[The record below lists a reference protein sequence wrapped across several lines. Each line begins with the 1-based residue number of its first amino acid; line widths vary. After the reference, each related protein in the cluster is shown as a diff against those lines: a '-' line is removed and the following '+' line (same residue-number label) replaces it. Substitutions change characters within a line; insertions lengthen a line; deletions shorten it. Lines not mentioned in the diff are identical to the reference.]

1 MISDTTALLAQLAQC
16 RISHGDMKG
25 TNFIQS
31 PRGIAVIDLDSM
43 HEFESAAGFHQS
55 QQRDLQR
62 FMRNWQ
68 QCPDIDALFRES
80 MQHNKLVTE
89 S

>member
-1 MISDTTALLAQLAQC
+1 MTSLLAQLAYC

-31 PRGIAVIDLDSM
+31 PRGIAVIDLDAMREYRTDS
-43 HEFESAAGFHQS
+43 GFRRA

-62 FMRNWQ
+62 FLRNWQ
-68 QCPDIDALFRES
+68 PCPEIAALFKTSIEHLQR
-80 MQHNKLVTE
+80 VAAI
-89 S
+89 